1 MTHKVH
7 PKAFRI
13 KNISDWDSRWIT
25 KKNFSS
31 YLEEDFKIRE
41 FVSKKLKE
49 AGIDKIEIERY
60 PGKINVFISTA
71 RPGLVIGRGGEGIEK
86 LREELVKKILK
97 IEKKKELKIEIKGV
111 KDPWT
116 RASLVS
122 QSVAQ
127 QLEKRMPFRRVLKQ
141 TISKVMAH
149 KEAKGVRVEVSGRL
163 NGSEIAREEWLKQG
177 QLPRQTIRADI
188 DYGEAR
194 AYCTYGVIGV
204 KVWIYKGEKFD

>member
-13 KNISDWDSRWIT
+13 RNISDWDSRWIT

-41 FVSKKLKE
+41 FLNKKLKDS
-49 AGIDKIEIERY
+49 GIDKIEIERY
-60 PGKINVFISTA
+60 PGKVNVFISTA
-71 RPGLVIGRGGEGIEK
+71 RPGLAIGRGGEGIEK
-86 LREELVKKILK
+86 LREELTKKILK

-122 QSVAQ
+122 QSIAQ

-141 TISKVMAH
+141 SLSKVMAH
-149 KEAKGVRVEVSGRL
+149 KEVKGARVEVSGRL
-163 NGSEIAREEWLKQG
+163 NGAEIAREEWLKQG
-177 QLPRQTIRADI
+177 QLPRQTLRADI
-188 DYGEAR
+188 DYGDSR